1 MSDIEMIDFGRDCEN
16 LLQDQAFI
24 KVFNLLIDQSLQ
36 SIVSTEPADKEGRE
50 RGYYHYRALA
60 DLISTLKQQ
69 VAVKDEIIARDNI
82 ENPSD
87 NNEED

>member
-1 MSDIEMIDFGRDCEN
+1 MSDSEMIDFGHDCEK
-16 LLQDQAFI
+16 LLTDQSFI
-24 KVFNLLIDQSLQ
+24 KVFNLMIDQSIQ
-36 SIVSTEPADKEGRE
+36 SIVSTEPADKDGRE

-69 VAVKDEIIARDNI
+69 VAVRDEILSRDETI
-82 ENPSD
+82 NPSD